1 MPTIST
7 QSIGVIGVPLVTT
20 PQVVNA
26 ARSAENGVKAALS
39 KDQNK
44 ARAAKSATSVQ
55 ANESRSVQDEARIEG
70 VFGEGSEPEDGDGQR
85 EGQPKSPGSFHR
97 TA

>member
-7 QSIGVIGVPLVTT
+7 QSIGVIGVPMVTT
-20 PQVVNA
+20 PQVANA

-44 ARAAKSATSVQ
+44 VRAAKSATSVQ
-55 ANESRSVQDEARIEG
+55 SNESRSVQDEARIEG
-70 VFGEGSEPEDGDGQR
+70 VFGEGSEQQ
-85 EGQPKSPGSFHR
+85 EGEAQQEGNSKSSGRFHR